1 MNSVQTLALR
11 QRRLVLGAIVVL
23 ASCTLFGAAEL
34 GLRVRQEIRFGKFLR
49 IEDTYTLDPKSG
61 MRIPVPGRSF
71 GGIHINSMGF
81 RGPELKMPKS
91 RSTLRLAFLGS
102 STTYCAEVSNNENTW
117 PHLVAEA
124 LQAEWPGL
132 SVDYINGGVPGYSV
146 SSSLKNLEYRVTPL
160 EPDVIV
166 IYEGHNDLT
175 GNSFNLARKQG
186 LVSTPPAQ
194 NLSWP
199 AKYSLLW
206 YLVEKNLVIMS
217 HERTARQTAGKLSFD
232 KEDLAGPFRR
242 DLKDLVE
249 LSKRT
254 APIIVLVTFSTQL
267 REDQTPEQQSRA
279 AATSLYYMPY
289 MSVNGLIQ
297 GYAEYN
303 GVVRQVAWETG
314 AVLIAGENAIPG
326 DAQHFAD
333 SVHFTDKGSHVMARR
348 VARGLIQSPRLQ
360 ELAANILSGKVSA
373 TSSALGRSHE

>member
-1 MNSVQTLALR
+1 MR
-11 QRRLVLGAIVVL
+11 QHRLMLGAIVAL
-23 ASCTLFGAAEL
+23 TSCALFGAAEL
-34 GLRVRQEIRFGKFLR
+34 GLRVRQKIKFGSLFR

-61 MRIPVPGRSF
+61 LRIPVPGGSF
-71 GGIHINSMGF
+71 GGIRINSLGF

-91 RSTLRLAFLGS
+91 RSTLRVAFLGS

-117 PHLVAEA
+117 PHLVTEA

-132 SVDYINGGVPGYSV
+132 SVDYINAGVPGYSV
-146 SSSLKNLEYRVTPL
+146 SSSLKNLEYRITPL

-175 GNSFNLARKQG
+175 GNSFYLARKQG
-186 LVSTPPAQ
+186 LVSIPPPQ
-194 NLSWP
+194 NITWP

-217 HERTARQTAGKLSFD
+217 QQRTARRTAGTLSFD
-232 KEDLAGPFRR
+232 RERLARPFHR

-249 LSKRT
+249 VSKRT

-267 REDQTPEQQSRA
+267 REEQPPEQQSRA
-279 AATSLYYMPY
+279 AASSLYYMPY

-303 GVVRQVAWETG
+303 DAVRQVASETG
-314 AVLIAGENAIPG
+314 ALLIDGENSIPG

-333 SVHFTDKGSHVMARR
+333 SVHFTDKGSHLMARR

-360 ELAANILSGKVSA
+360 ELAANILSAKRSA
-373 TSSALGRSHE
+373 TRPVLGRSDEW